1 MYSDFQEDYP
11 MYYDIDPSLSSSTD
25 TLISSNDRIER
36 RRKNKTSFIWSF
48 CREIQNGWECIV
60 PKEGGE
66 PCGVKF
72 LYEHTKGS
80 TSNTLYH
87 LQTEHNLVR
96 PTQSKKVI
104 CIFYI

>member
-1 MYSDFQEDYP
+1 MKEKIKTKP
-11 MYYDIDPSLSSSTD
+11 VLSV
-25 TLISSNDRIER
+25 I
-36 RRKNKTSFIWSF
+36 F
-48 CREIQNGWECIV
+48 CREIQGGWECII
-60 PKEGGE
+60 PKEHGE

-72 LYEHTKGS
+72 LRENTKGS

-104 CIFYI
+104 YILDIWYVKYTNYF

>member
-11 MYYDIDPSLSSSTD
+11 IYYNIDSSLSSSTD
-25 TLISSNDRIER
+25 TSISSNNQIER
-36 RRKNKTSFIWSF
+36 KNKNKTSFIWNF
-48 CREIQNGWECIV
+48 CREIQGGWECII
-60 PKEGGE
+60 PKENGE

-72 LYEHTKGS
+72 LRENTKGS

-104 CIFYI
+104 YILDI

>member
-11 MYYDIDPSLSSSTD
+11 MYYNIDPSLSSNSVD
-25 TLISSNDRIER
+25 TLISSNHQIER
-36 RRKNKTSFIWSF
+36 KSKNKTSFIWNF
-48 CREIQNGWECIV
+48 CREIQDGWECIV
-60 PKEGGE
+60 PKENGE

-72 LYEHTKGS
+72 LREHTKGS

-87 LQTEHNLVR
+87 LQTEHSFVR

-104 CIFYI
+104 CNI